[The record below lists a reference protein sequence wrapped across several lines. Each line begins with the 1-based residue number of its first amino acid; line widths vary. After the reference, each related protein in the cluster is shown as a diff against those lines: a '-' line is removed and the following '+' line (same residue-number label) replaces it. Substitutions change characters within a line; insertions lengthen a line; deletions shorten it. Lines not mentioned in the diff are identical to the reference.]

1 MKGLKSKKRKNNQSY
16 LEMFEKGRD
25 LFNQGE
31 IYQAHVT
38 WEHIWKGG
46 DADVRKNIKGFIQLT
61 GGLLNN
67 SYGKKQAT
75 EYLLLKAME
84 NIKHTDKLSE
94 NLDLE
99 SIIKQINQYTTEM
112 RQGVC
117 IIGIIRIGW
126 GC

>member
-38 WEHIWKGG
+38 WEHIWKDG
-46 DADVRKNIKGFIQLT
+46 DEEVRGNIKGFIQLT

-67 SYGKKQAT
+67 SYGKKRAA
-75 EYLLLKAME
+75 EYLLIKAIK
-84 NIKHTDKLSE
+84 NIKHADNLSGKL
-94 NLDLE
+94 DFD
-99 SIIKQINQYTTEM
+99 SIIEQINQYITKM
-112 RQGVC
+112 QQGINCRQG
-117 IIGIIRIGW
+117 ISISL
-126 GC
+126 

>member
-112 RQGVC
+112 RQGVRYRKSVP
-117 IIGIIRIGW
+117 ISL
-126 GC
+126 